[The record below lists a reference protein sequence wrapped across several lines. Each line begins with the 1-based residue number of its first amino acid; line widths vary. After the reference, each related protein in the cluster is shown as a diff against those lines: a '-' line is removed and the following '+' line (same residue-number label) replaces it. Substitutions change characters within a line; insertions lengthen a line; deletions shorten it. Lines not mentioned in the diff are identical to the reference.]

1 MALLPQMNSRIEPQF
16 FEAYSCL
23 ELAQKLL
30 GKILCRSL
38 DDGNTILRGR
48 IVETEAYLG
57 IKDAACY
64 TFEGRRTP
72 ANEPMYMKSGTC
84 FVRFTYGMY
93 YCLNLSARDEG
104 ACVLLRAIEPVEN
117 IDKMIKLRRSHT
129 KAPSK
134 DRFSTDPHQIANGPS
149 KLCIAY
155 AIDPALN
162 KLNIFDKDS
171 PIWLEYP
178 DDNFEPTDVDIVH
191 STRVGLPTKNPWAY
205 KLLRFYLKD
214 NVAISKK

>member
-1 MALLPQMNSRIEPQF
+1 MSSRIGAQF

-23 ELAQKLL
+23 ELSQKLL

-38 DDGNTILRGR
+38 DDDGNSVLRGR

-57 IKDAACY
+57 LEDAACY
-64 TFEGRRTP
+64 SFEGRRTA
-72 ANEPMYMKSGTC
+72 ANEPMYMKAGTC

-93 YCLNLSARDEG
+93 YCLNISARDEG
-104 ACVLLRAIEPVEN
+104 ACVLVRAIEPMEGVDAM
-117 IDKMIKLRRSHT
+117 IDLRRSHA
-129 KAPSK
+129 KAPAN
-134 DRFSTDPHQIANGPS
+134 DRFSTRPHHLANGPS

-155 AIDPALN
+155 DIDPALN
-162 KLNIFDKDS
+162 KLNVLDEDC

-178 DDNFEPTDVDIVH
+178 ADNWEPTDVDIVH
-191 STRVGLPTKNPWAY
+191 SIRVGLPATNPWTH

-214 NVAISKK
+214 NVAVSKK